1 MRDILR
7 ALLALVPLDRLPRTG
22 WIQRGVA
29 TPESIAG
36 HTLGAAHLALTLAPR
51 VEPPLD
57 VDRVVALA
65 VVHDVPEAS
74 LGDIPRSGAEALPEG
89 AKRAGERRA
98 AEALLGPL
106 GEAARARYEE
116 FDLGETREARLA
128 ALCDKLQLGVRLLAY
143 ERAGQRGLEEF
154 WGTLRA
160 LDCTEFPPADLFRA
174 ALLEAG
180 PPRTTQT

>member
-1 MRDILR
+1 METLLR

-29 TPESIAG
+29 SPESIAG
-36 HTLGAAHLALTLAPR
+36 HALGAAHLALGLAPR

-65 VVHDVPEAS
+65 VIHDAPEAS
-74 LGDIPRSGAEALPEG
+74 LGDIPRSGSRALPEG
-89 AKRAGERRA
+89 AKREGERRA
-98 AEALLGPL
+98 AELLLTPL
-106 GEAARARYEE
+106 GETARERYEE

-128 ALCDKLQLGVRLLAY
+128 YLCDRLQLGVRLLAY

-154 WGTLRA
+154 WGTIEG
-160 LDCTEFPPADLFRA
+160 LDCSEFPPAEALRG
-174 ALLEAG
+174 ALLDAG
-180 PPRTTQT
+180 RRG